1 MPPYWFAVTRLSDNR
16 LSGLMREIAELIDSE
31 TNPATLSDLR
41 ASLDILSSGAHC
53 KAWHLSKG
61 KRR

>member
-1 MPPYWFAVTRLSDNR
+1 
-16 LSGLMREIAELIDSE
+16 MREIAELIDSE
-31 TNPATLSDLR
+31 TDPATLSDLR